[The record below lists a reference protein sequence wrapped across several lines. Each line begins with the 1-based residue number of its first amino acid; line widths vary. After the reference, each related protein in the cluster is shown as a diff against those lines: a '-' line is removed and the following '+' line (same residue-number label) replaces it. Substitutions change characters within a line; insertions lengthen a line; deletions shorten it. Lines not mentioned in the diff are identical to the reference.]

1 MNDLNNLKNSKWY
14 HRSWFVVLMLIAFG
28 PFAFPLLWKSS
39 KFSRGMKWALTIL
52 FTVLTIAAV
61 WLSVETVKL
70 VLKRFEEIRASLLL

>member
-39 KFSRGMKWALTIL
+39 SFNKPLKWFLTAL
-52 FTVLTIAAV
+52 FTVLTVLAL
-61 WLSVETVKL
+61 WGSVETFKL
-70 VLKRFEEIRASLLL
+70 VWKQFEDLRAVLL